1 VAQGQTP
8 IVIAAKYRLIRQLGS
23 AGRASLWEA
32 QVLRGAASVTL
43 ELLEPALVRSPEGLS
58 RFTKEVRAAAA
69 LHSPYVAKVL
79 DHGVDAGTPYVVM
92 EPLVGESLAARL
104 ERVKKLS
111 PSDTARTLS
120 QVALALSRAHG
131 AGVVHGDLQPES
143 IFLLQ
148 GDGDAT
154 VKVLDFGIS
163 KAQGAPTKPYY
174 ASPERVEAH
183 SAAEQRADLW
193 SLGVIAFECLL
204 GRRPFEGGNGAA
216 LLSAITQQPLPV
228 PSRLGDV
235 PSGFDDWFAKACAR
249 DVARRFAWAQDAGTE
264 LAKICA
270 EPAKKASLPPRAKP
284 PDLGLPQLVGT
295 DEDEEMP
302 TEIWRGGV
310 IDQLGLSDVLDD
322 ELESRHAR
330 TEPPAAV
337 SSLPP
342 PPRPAP
348 PPTHRPAPRPT
359 TTVIQRAPAAEDYAA
374 APKSASRV
382 WLFVL
387 LVGALV
393 AGAVSWLLFAPSQ
406 RGNLPNAASFQP
418 SASRTAAATKP
429 VPSGASSAAADA
441 GHELLPTI
449 DLSALPV
456 APSRARA
463 PGRPASEPAAPGS
476 PAGAAR
482 PPSGDGELPDNPYR

>member
-23 AGRASLWEA
+23 TSRAALWEA
-32 QVLRGAASVTL
+32 QELGGAASLTL

-58 RFTKEVRAAAA
+58 RFTKELRAAAA

-92 EPLVGESLAARL
+92 EPLVGESLATRL

-111 PSDTARTLS
+111 PSETARTLS

-131 AGVVHGDLQPES
+131 AGVVHGELQPES

-148 GDGDAT
+148 GEGEAS

-163 KAQGAPTKPYY
+163 KAQGAPSKPYY
-174 ASPERVEAH
+174 ASPERIEGH
-183 SAAEQRADLW
+183 GPPEQRADLW

-204 GRRPFEGGNGAA
+204 GRRPFEAGSGAA
-216 LLSAITQQPLPV
+216 LLSAIAQQPLPV
-228 PSRLGDV
+228 PSSIGAV

-270 EPAKKASLPPRAKP
+270 EPAKKATLPPRAP
-284 PDLGLPQLVGT
+284 APDLGLPKLVGT
-295 DEDEEMP
+295 DEDEEVP

-310 IDQLGLSDVLDD
+310 IDQLGLSDLPD
-322 ELESRHAR
+322 EALESRNAR

-342 PPRPAP
+342 LPRLAP
-348 PPTHRPAPRPT
+348 PPSHRPAPLGAAASA
-359 TTVIQRAPAAEDYAA
+359 QRAAPAPAHVP
-374 APKSASRV
+374 APQRASRL

-393 AGAVSWLLFAPSQ
+393 AGAVSWLLFAQQQHRKLPS
-406 RGNLPNAASFQP
+406 AASFQP
-418 SASRTAAATKP
+418 SASHTPATQALPSSTA
-429 VPSGASSAAADA
+429 SAAGDA
-441 GHELLPTI
+441 GRELLPTI

-456 APSRARA
+456 APSRGRA
-463 PGRPASEPAAPGS
+463 PGKPASEPRTPGS
-476 PAGAAR
+476 PAGATR
-482 PPSGDGELPDNPYR
+482 PPSGDGELPENPYR